1 MANQNG
7 RPSAGCAA
15 GPSPR
20 AQTVSLKMLDVSF
33 IAAPL
38 LAPAQHHG
46 VEALRDLDQASP
58 GLRMRQFERMAQRIG
73 GNNAARL
80 HQQLGGAETASTVL
94 VIDHLQPP
102 LVRGNRFPATPD
114 RIGATDQ
121 PPPPGKPT

>member
-20 AQTVSLKMLDVSF
+20 AQTVSLKMLDVSL

-58 GLRMRQFERMAQRIG
+58 GLRMRQFERMAQHIG

-80 HQQLGGAETASTVL
+80 HPQLGGAAPALPVL
-94 VIDHLQPP
+94 VIDQRQPAP
-102 LVRGNRFPATPD
+102 VRGTRFPPTP
-114 RIGATDQ
+114 G
-121 PPPPGKPT
+121 

>member
-20 AQTVSLKMLDVSF
+20 AQTVSLKMLDVSL

-46 VEALRDLDQASP
+46 VEALRDLDQASH
-58 GLRMRQFERMAQRIG
+58 GLRMRQFERMAQHIG

-80 HQQLGGAETASTVL
+80 NQQLGSAETARSEERRAGQECGSTVRA
-94 VIDHLQPP
+94 
-102 LVRGNRFPATPD
+102 RGQRL
-114 RIGATDQ
+114 
-121 PPPPGKPT
+121 K